1 MSLWPQQQ
9 PIAAVLSLK
18 LVFRRRMQAS
28 HLATLVRMP

>member
-18 LVFRRRMQAS
+18 LVFRRRMQ
-28 HLATLVRMP
+28 